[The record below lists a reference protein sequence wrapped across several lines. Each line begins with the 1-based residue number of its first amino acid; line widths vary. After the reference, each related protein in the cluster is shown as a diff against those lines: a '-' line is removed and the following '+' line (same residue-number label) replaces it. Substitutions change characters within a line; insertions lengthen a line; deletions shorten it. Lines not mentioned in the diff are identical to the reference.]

1 MWSSLPP
8 FAVFFAGALLV
19 PLLRG
24 TPRKVLLTLIPLVGV
39 WNLFQMGGG
48 APIEFEF
55 LGLTLNPHRVDR
67 LSTLFGY
74 LFHIASLICI
84 VYSLHLRKN
93 EHDTVQHVAGVIYAG
108 SALGAVYAG
117 DLLTLFVFWE
127 LLAISSVFL
136 IWTRGTERSVTA
148 GLRYLLIHVVSGV
161 ILLAGV
167 MFRYHETGSIAFDFI
182 GLGSTSGALILFAL
196 GVKAAFPFLHNWLP
210 DAYPEATP
218 TGTIFLSAFTTK
230 VAVYALARGYPGT
243 EMLIY
248 VGATMAIYPIF
259 FAVIEND
266 LRRVLSYSMMNQ
278 LGFMVLGVGIGTELA
293 VNGAVAHAFN
303 DVLFKGLLFM
313 SMGAV
318 LYRTGTTK
326 ASELGGLF
334 KSMPR
339 TTALCLVGALSI
351 SAFPLFNGFVSKA
364 MIMSAL
370 LEEHY
375 TIIWPIMLFAS
386 AGVVEHA
393 GVKIPFFAFFA
404 HDSGKR
410 PAEAP
415 WNMLIA
421 MSISAVLCV
430 AIGVRPS
437 LLYDLLPFSVDY
449 TPYDMTHVLTQLQ
462 LLFFAIGAVVAL
474 KMWKLYPAEIPSVN
488 LEVDWLYRRAA
499 PAVVRAVGG
508 AIGTVDR
515 AVRGAAM
522 SVVYGVIGSA
532 ERVHGPLGPLA
543 RAQTTGSMV
552 FWVAV
557 LLVGVL
563 LFGYFGPLN

>member
-1 MWSSLPP
+1 MGSSLPP
-8 FAVFFAGALLV
+8 FLIFFVGALLV
-19 PLLRG
+19 PLVRG
-24 TPRKVLLTLIPLVGV
+24 TPRKILLTLIPLIGL
-39 WNLFQMGGG
+39 WNLTQLGSG
-48 APIEFEF
+48 ALVELSLFDLE
-55 LGLTLNPHRVDR
+55 LNPLRVDR

-74 LFHIASLICI
+74 LFHIAALVCI
-84 VYSLHLRKN
+84 VYSLHLRKD
-93 EHDTVQHVAGVIYAG
+93 EHDTIQHVAGVVYAG

-117 DLLTLFVFWE
+117 DLITLFVFWE
-127 LLAISSVFL
+127 LLAVSSVFL
-136 IWTRGTERSVTA
+136 IWTRGTERSLRS
-148 GLRYLLIHVVSGV
+148 GLRYLVIHVVSGV

-167 MFRYHETGSIAFDFI
+167 MIRYHESGSIAFDFI
-182 GLGSTSGALILFAL
+182 GLGTTSGAVILL
-196 GVKAAFPFLHNWLP
+196 GLGIKAAFPFLHNWLP
-210 DAYPEATP
+210 DSYPEATP
-218 TGTIFLSAFTTK
+218 TGTVFLSAFTTK

-248 VGATMAIYPIF
+248 VGASMAIFPIF

-266 LRRVLSYSMMNQ
+266 LRRVLSYSMINQ
-278 LGFMVLGVGIGTELA
+278 IGFMVLGVGIGTELA

-318 LYRTGTTK
+318 LHRTGTTK
-326 ASELGGLF
+326 ASDLGGLY

-339 TTALCLVGALSI
+339 TTALCLVGAMSI

-370 LEEHY
+370 LHEHY
-375 TIIWPIMLFAS
+375 DMIWPIMLFAS

-410 PAEAP
+410 PKEAP

-421 MSISAVLCV
+421 MSISATLCI
-430 AIGVRPS
+430 AIGVYPA
-437 LLYDLLPFSVDY
+437 LLYDMLPFAVDY

-488 LEVDWLYRRAA
+488 LDFDWVYRRIG
-499 PAVVRAVGG
+499 PVLVRSVGG
-508 AIGTVDR
+508 AVGSADR

-522 SVVYGVIGSA
+522 TVVNGVVGSA
-532 ERVHGPLGPLA
+532 QRAHGPLGPLA
-543 RAQTTGSMV
+543 RAQTVASMV
-552 FWVAV
+552 LWVAV
-557 LLVGVL
+557 LLLAVL
-563 LFGYFGPLN
+563 LFGYFGPLR